1 MVAVLFTWLSCTTE
15 KCWCVIW
22 CFIQADAT
30 SLKNGEGRVG
40 TPPISTIWGKCA
52 PKYLMQRCPLDCAT
66 SLCSNAALMYVVH
79 LGSETEMRTIPPFNW
94 QFMYSVRTLIWSKSP
109 CFLPELPRAGNAQ
122 HFRTSP
128 ALDLS
133 SCALT
138 SLESLVFEAED
149 CLFGFSYCSP
159 CWLAEGHSESKG
171 TVRKKCWGERRW
183 GKCSRW
189 AKVPV
194 HVSIK
199 RILCL
204 LVYFCM
210 QHATE
215 KEEGFFV
222 FVFP

>member
-1 MVAVLFTWLSCTTE
+1 MLPHCVPMLLPCTWCILAQRLRWEPSLPLNGSSCTVWGPSYGFWSTPHGTIMGATFGLFNSPWLWP
-15 KCWCVIW
+15 KCCS
-22 CFIQADAT
+22 T
-30 SLKNGEGRVG
+30 SS
-40 TPPISTIWGKCA
+40 ISTDQSNSRVKALAFCQI
-52 PKYLMQRCPLDCAT
+52 CPGQEMPNT
-66 SLCSNAALMYVVH
+66 SGLVL
-79 LGSETEMRTIPPFNW
+79 RF
-94 QFMYSVRTLIWSKSP
+94 
-109 CFLPELPRAGNAQ
+109 
-122 HFRTSP
+122 
-128 ALDLS
+128 S

-171 TVRKKCWGERRW
+171 TVRKNAEERGGGEMQQM
-183 GKCSRW
+183 GPKDVLYT
-189 AKVPV
+189 AKVSV
-194 HVSIK
+194 HVSVK